1 MSTRE
6 TCLPTFTLTQRYAL
20 AVTTTMARHPRTV
33 YLPVEDLAREAH
45 APAPFLAKV
54 LHALAE
60 ARVVEGKKGHHGGY
74 RLARNADRIL
84 LSDVVLPFCDIEK
97 GVSPCIMGARPCS
110 PEAPC
115 ALHTSWGTATQPL
128 RELMGT
134 LSLADVVRADA
145 AGAT

>member
-1 MSTRE
+1 MSNRD

-20 AVTTTMARHPRTV
+20 AVATTLARYPRSV
-33 YLPVEDLAREAH
+33 YLPVEELAREAH

-54 LHALAE
+54 LHALAD

-97 GVSPCIMGARPCS
+97 GITPCIMGARPCS
-110 PEAPC
+110 PHSPC
-115 ALHTSWGTATQPL
+115 ALHTSWGAAMQPL
-128 RELMGT
+128 RALMGT
-134 LSLADVVRADA
+134 LSLADVIQAEVAVA
-145 AGAT
+145 S